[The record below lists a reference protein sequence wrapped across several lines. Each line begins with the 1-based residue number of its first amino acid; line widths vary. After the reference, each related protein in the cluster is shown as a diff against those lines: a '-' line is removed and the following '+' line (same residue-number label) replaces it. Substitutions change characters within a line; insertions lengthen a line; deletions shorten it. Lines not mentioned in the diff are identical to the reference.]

1 MRYFLSLLVIFK
13 ILLTLKI
20 FLLIL
25 MDLRIRNLV
34 SSIKNFEIL
43 IETAFNSQVKIES
56 FCSDFD
62 IFSISSC
69 LPLCPVV
76 KAYGFLHIRISLLS
90 VGLLLNIGHTHTHTH
105 TYMFLILWP
114 FNWLLVCRRV
124 IFSIVTLCLNNLL
137 NSFKYLPFI
146 SFHLIFLDLLDIL
159 F

>member
-43 IETAFNSQVKIES
+43 IEIAFNSQVKIES

-69 LPLCPVV
+69 LPLCLVV
-76 KAYGFLHIRISLLS
+76 KAYGSLFFL
-90 VGLLLNIGHTHTHTH
+90 N
-105 TYMFLILWP
+105 F
-114 FNWLLVCRRV
+114 
-124 IFSIVTLCLNNLL
+124 
-137 NSFKYLPFI
+137 
-146 SFHLIFLDLLDIL
+146 IL
-159 F
+159 FLNFT